1 MRIRIRNTGAN
12 IQYLLPP
19 WRLITDAAGRL
30 TPDAAGRHMA
40 QPEPLLGR
48 DVGILAYL
56 DVGKEAGTGVRHHH
70 RHRVDRGVRLEVA
83 QVKT

>member
-1 MRIRIRNTGAN
+1 MPI
-12 IQYLLPP
+12 YLLAP
-19 WRLITDAAGRL
+19 WRLISDAAGRPL
-30 TPDAAGRHMA
+30 TPDVAAGRHSA

-56 DVGKEAGTGVRHHH
+56 DVGEEAGTRVRHHH
-70 RHRVDRGVRLEVA
+70 RHRVDCGVRLEVA